1 MAAGVLERAGM
12 WWLVM
17 AALCWVVNGQ
27 DSLYGAQDPGI
38 HILDRRTVNAALYN
52 SSSAW
57 LLEFYSSWCGHCIS
71 YAPTWQSLAADVQDW
86 HPAIKIGVL
95 NCADE
100 ENTAICKDYGVQFY
114 PTFRFFSALTKDF
127 TQGENYKDSDRQVQ
141 TVRCGIIDYLQ
152 AAPKEHQHPVY
163 HALGPISSSD
173 ISSLLGRKEPHYTA
187 IIFESEKSYIGR
199 EVIMDLMQYENI
211 LVHRALSSDKAVL
224 ETLGIVSVPSCYL
237 IYPNGTHG
245 LINIVK
251 PLRSVFSSHLKSLP
265 SIRKKAGAR
274 SDLPARLVP
283 EVVKEEVV
291 WKEYDKS
298 KIYTADLESGLHY
311 LLRVE
316 LATHQTLE
324 GEKLKAFKDFITIL
338 HKLFPGRLHVMKL
351 LETLQEWL
359 VSMPLDKIPYD
370 AILDIVNNKMR
381 ISGIFLTNHI
391 QWVGCQGSRSLL
403 RGYPCSLWKLF
414 HSLTIQSATQPEALA
429 NTALQ
434 GDPHAVLK
442 VMRRYIW
449 EFFGCRECAQHF
461 EAMAKESID
470 TVKTADEAA
479 LWLWQK
485 HNVVNN
491 RLSGAPS
498 EDPKSPK
505 VQWPTPDLCPA
516 CHEEE
521 GGVHSWNE
529 KEVLA
534 FLKQHYGS
542 KYISLQYADPNT
554 ERYDLEDGKSDKL
567 PTKSLGNDND
577 SEKDKHRNHPRP
589 EFLDKLIQNQPNRSK
604 NSNQHPEDSKTPVT
618 FLGIGFSNIDMSL
631 CVVLYITS
639 SLFLM
644 VMYFFF
650 RVRSRRWKIRYN
662 RPYV

>member
-1 MAAGVLERAGM
+1 MAAGVVETAGM
-12 WWLVM
+12 WWPVM
-17 AALCWVVNGQ
+17 AALFWVVSGEG
-27 DSLYGAQDPGI
+27 SLYGARDPGI
-38 HILDRRTVNAALYN
+38 HILDRRTVSAALYN

-57 LLEFYSSWCGHCIS
+57 LVEFYSSWCGHCMN
-71 YAPTWQSLAADVQDW
+71 YAPTWRSLAEDVQDW
-86 HPAIKIGVL
+86 HPIIKIGVL

-100 ENTAICKDYGVQFY
+100 DNTAICKDYGVQFY
-114 PTFRFFSALTKDF
+114 PTFRFFSAFTKEF
-127 TQGENYKDSDRQVQ
+127 TQGENYKDSDRKVQ
-141 TVRCGIIDYLQ
+141 TVRQGIIDYMQ
-152 AAPKEHQHPVY
+152 AAPKEHQPP
-163 HALGPISSSD
+163 AFSSMDPISSSD
-173 ISSLLGRKEPHYTA
+173 IKSLFGQKESHYTA
-187 IIFESEKSYIGR
+187 IIFESENTYIGR
-199 EVIMDLMQYENI
+199 EVILDLMQYENI
-211 LVHRALSSDKAVL
+211 LVHRALSADKAVL

-265 SIRKKAGAR
+265 SVRRKAGAR
-274 SDLPARLVP
+274 SDLPPRLVQ
-283 EVVKEEVV
+283 ENDKDDVV

-298 KIYTADLESGLHY
+298 KMYTADLESGLHY

-324 GEKLKAFKDFITIL
+324 GEKLKTFKDFITIL

-381 ISGIFLTNHI
+381 ISGIFLTSHV
-391 QWVGCQGSRSLL
+391 QWVGCQGSRSQL

-414 HSLTIQSATQPEALA
+414 HSLTMQGATQPEALA
-429 NTALQ
+429 NTAFE
-434 GDPHAVLK
+434 GDPQAVLK
-442 VMRRYIW
+442 VMRRYIR

-461 EAMAKESID
+461 EAMAKESVD
-470 TVKTADEAA
+470 TVKTADEAV

-491 RLSGAPS
+491 RLAGAPS

-505 VQWPTPDLCPA
+505 VQWPTPDLCLA
-516 CHEEE
+516 CHEEV

-529 KEVLA
+529 KEVFA
-534 FLKQHYGS
+534 FLKKHYGS
-542 KYISLQYADPNT
+542 KDISLLYADQNT
-554 ERYDLEDGKSDKL
+554 EQRDIDDTKNDKL
-567 PTKSLGNDND
+567 PTKSPGSHDV
-577 SEKDKHRNHPRP
+577 SEKDKHHFHPRP
-589 EFLDKLIQNQPNRSK
+589 EFIDKLIQNQPNKSK
-604 NSNQHPEDSKTPVT
+604 NLESSKTSVT
-618 FLGIGFSNIDMSL
+618 FLGLGFSNIDMSL